1 MDFQTAMRISASGLS
16 AERTWMNVLSS
27 NLANVDTTKTA
38 DGKPY
43 ARRTLIFESTPCQS
57 EFGDVLNSAFQQ
69 DLDRVKVVKILPDGR
84 PFKKVYEP
92 GNPDADAKGYV
103 LMPNINPVEE
113 MANLMMASRSYQA
126 NLAALNM
133 DKQMAL
139 QAIQIGK

>member
-1 MDFQTAMRISASGLS
+1 MDFQTAMRISASGLT

-43 ARRTLIFESTPCQS
+43 ARRTLIFESTPVQP
-57 EFGDVLNSAFQQ
+57 EFGDVLNNAFQE
-69 DLDRVKVVKILPDGR
+69 DLDQVRVAKIVPDGR
-84 PFKKVYEP
+84 PYKKVYEP
-92 GNPDADAKGYV
+92 GNPDANAAGYV

-113 MANLMMASRSYQA
+113 MANLVMASRSYEA

-139 QAIQIGK
+139 QAIGIGK

>member
-1 MDFQTAMRISASGLS
+1 MDFQTAMRISASGMS

-43 ARRTLIFESTPCQS
+43 AERVPIFESEPAQS
-57 EFGDVLNSAFQQ
+57 DFGNALDSAFQNN
-69 DLDRVKVVKILPDGR
+69 LDQVKVVNIVSDGN
-84 PFKKVYEP
+84 PYKKVYEP
-92 GNPDADAKGYV
+92 GNPEADSKGYV

-113 MANLMMASRSYQA
+113 MANLMTASRSYEA

-133 DKQMAL
+133 NKQMAL
-139 QAIQIGK
+139 DAIGIGK